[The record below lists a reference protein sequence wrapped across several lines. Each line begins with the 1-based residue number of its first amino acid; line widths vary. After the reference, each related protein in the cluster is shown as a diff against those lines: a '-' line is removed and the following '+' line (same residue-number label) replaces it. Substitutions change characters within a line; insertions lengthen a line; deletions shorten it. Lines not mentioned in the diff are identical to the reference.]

1 MMRALLM
8 SALMLAL
15 FGCGEKSQSQADARK
30 SGDQHAWQGANDPFV
45 TKGWT
50 AGNKAEW
57 ERQMRSRTQN
67 QNEYVRIN
75 GS

>member
-1 MMRALLM
+1 MMRALLIP
-8 SALMLAL
+8 ALMLAL
-15 FGCGEKSQSQADARK
+15 YGCGEKSQSQADARD
-30 SGDQHAWQGANDPFV
+30 SGDQQAYQGAHDPFV

-57 ERQMRSRTQN
+57 ERHMRARTQA
-67 QNEYVRIN
+67 QNEYVHIN

>member
-15 FGCGEKSQSQADARK
+15 FGCGEKIQSQTNARDA
-30 SGDQHAWQGANDPFV
+30 GDQQAYLGAHDPFV

-57 ERQMRSRTQN
+57 EKHMRARTQT
-67 QNEYVRIN
+67 QNESVRIN
-75 GS
+75 GI